1 MYDTLKRTVCEAN
14 KKLFSSGL
22 DPFCKGGISAA
33 DRRHGIA
40 VIRPELPYS
49 ELTYEK
55 MTVVSLSDGS
65 VIEGEFGCAG
75 DIAHHLSVYKAFE
88 NIGSAAHITAP
99 NTAAWAQA
107 KRAIPIYG
115 DIHKSVFGYPV
126 YCVDCA
132 VNNFGAGVKLQLNSE
147 GVASLPPAVL
157 LSGSSGFA
165 FGEKCADAYSY
176 AEKLELIAEA
186 AFKTEF
192 LSSLSE

>member
-1 MYDTLKRTVCEAN
+1 MCEAN